1 MQQQHMQ
8 MLKYLLLFTATI
20 ASSAAEAH
28 VYNVIPSSSQSQY
41 YGNQC
46 SVGECI
52 NNTVTL
58 SQLTHNYF
66 MEDTKLI
73 FSPGNHC
80 LESEIIAKNIHSFS
94 MLSWPPISSKALIIC
109 SDNARFVFRNV
120 SFVTLSGLDFVGC
133 FENHVVSIDQFQIEN
148 SRFFGSDRAL
158 VCGTVMVLRIEE
170 SITNIDRVAFISAVN
185 TVSQN
190 LQESCVSV
198 TDRVTG
204 ILALNRSNTTITQ
217 SRFEGNDVGLGTVI
231 HDTGD
236 NHVTIINT
244 TFLNNSATRSD
255 CNNTGAIV
263 YTNSNKSMIEIY
275 DSKFAQNVGVVIFGC
290 NNSSVIITHTK
301 FTNNKYSGPF
311 AAVYVTKSDDSLII
325 TQSSFINN
333 SGPILH
339 VRKANLSL
347 SYCEFTSNQNGHATV
362 SVQDGAITK
371 IHHNKFVNN
380 SGYEILQANNVSNI
394 SISHSDFID
403 NENGFATVHICDG
416 MIASIDHSKFHNNR
430 GGSWLLGASNTTT
443 ISVTHSEFIDNVAT
457 YQLLYLEGVL
467 LNLNLNDI
475 VNNRAQF
482 TDVFNATSSLIHLDG
497 LQITLRLTQF
507 INNRAGRAI
516 LYIRYYTNSENLT
529 SNVFTDNAAA
539 YEIFVSSDCRPDL
552 GLSLDSSHC
561 IQCSQGWRRTLA
573 GIVVTAIIA
582 GIALVILMLA
592 LNMTIAVGTLN
603 GILFYANIVAA
614 NADTYFLPF
623 TTPNFVTVFISWLNL
638 DIGFDVC
645 FFVYNDSEINYTAL
659 HKTLLRLAFP
669 AYIIVLVIIVV
680 VASECSSKFAKII
693 GKGNPIAVLA
703 TMILLSYAKFFNAI
717 LTSFS
722 LFYLLSGYGSRNIDV
737 SRLGNV
743 LTAIE
748 DEQLNAITYFILI
761 ISILILL
768 LCISCTALVFSW
780 QWLLRYQD
788 KAIFK
793 CVRYQKLR
801 HFLEPYHA
809 PYAAKY
815 RYWTGLLLF
824 LRVLLYLISLL
835 NVSLDPRID
844 LMATIF
850 VVGGLILWKGIIAKR
865 IYKNWLLDVMEI
877 AIYFNL
883 FAFSVLTWYNLDFG
897 GSQVAVA
904 YTSVTV
910 IFILLLGVIVFHVLR
925 YTKLYKCSIIEK
937 AFSRTSS
944 MILEKKLKQETA
956 SDAPEELDGYQLE
969 RSAAAAGDPEPSTV
983 TYSVVEMEQSCEDQ
997 EEEM

>member
-1 MQQQHMQ
+1 M
-8 MLKYLLLFTATI
+8 
-20 ASSAAEAH
+20 
-28 VYNVIPSSSQSQY
+28 
-41 YGNQC
+41 
-46 SVGECI
+46 
-52 NNTVTL
+52 
-58 SQLTHNYF
+58 
-66 MEDTKLI
+66 
-73 FSPGNHC
+73 
-80 LESEIIAKNIHSFS
+80 
-94 MLSWPPISSKALIIC
+94 
-109 SDNARFVFRNV
+109 
-120 SFVTLSGLDFVGC
+120 GL
-133 FENHVVSIDQFQIEN
+133 
-148 SRFFGSDRAL
+148 
-158 VCGTVMVLRIEE
+158 
-170 SITNIDRVAFISAVN
+170 
-185 TVSQN
+185 
-190 LQESCVSV
+190 
-198 TDRVTG
+198 
-204 ILALNRSNTTITQ
+204 
-217 SRFEGNDVGLGTVI
+217 
-231 HDTGD
+231 
-236 NHVTIINT
+236 
-244 TFLNNSATRSD
+244 ATRSD

-263 YTNSNKSMIEIY
+263 YANNNKSMIEIY

-301 FTNNKYSGPF
+301 FINNEYGGPF
-311 AAVYVTKSDDSLII
+311 AAVYVTKSDASLII

-333 SGPILH
+333 SG
-339 VRKANLSL
+339 
-347 SYCEFTSNQNGHATV
+347 
-362 SVQDGAITK
+362 
-371 IHHNKFVNN
+371 
-380 SGYEILQANNVSNI
+380 YEILRAHNVSNI
-394 SISHSDFID
+394 SISHSDFIS

-416 MIASIDHSKFHNNR
+416 MIASIDHSKFHNNQ

-443 ISVTHSEFIDNVAT
+443 ISVTRNEFIDNVAT

-552 GLSLDSSHC
+552 GLSLDSSRC

-573 GIVVTAIIA
+573 GIVVAAIIA

-645 FFVYNDSEINYTAL
+645 FFVNNDSEINYTAL

-768 LCISCTALVFSW
+768 LCISYTALVFSW

-865 IYKNWLLDVMEI
+865 IYKNWPLDVMET

-897 GSQVAVA
+897 GSQAAVA
-904 YTSVTV
+904 YISVTV

-937 AFSRTSS
+937 AFLGHR
-944 MILEKKLKQETA
+944 L
-956 SDAPEELDGYQLE
+956 
-969 RSAAAAGDPEPSTV
+969 
-983 TYSVVEMEQSCEDQ
+983 
-997 EEEM
+997 